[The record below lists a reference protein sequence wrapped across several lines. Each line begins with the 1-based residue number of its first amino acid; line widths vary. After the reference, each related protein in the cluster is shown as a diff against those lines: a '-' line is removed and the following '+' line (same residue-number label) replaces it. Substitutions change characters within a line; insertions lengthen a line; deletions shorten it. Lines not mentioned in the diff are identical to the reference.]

1 VQQAGVDRTCLGL
14 QFGQVA
20 ELPVAA
26 QVAQRIDDRFDAQ
39 RDAVFQILLQPGVLV
54 EHVEGDQ
61 IAVPVDLGLDPAAR
75 RRDRGTAE
83 PLAAAEQQLDVLRAA
98 QVHVLA

>member
-39 RDAVFQILLQPGVLV
+39 RDAVFQYCFSREFL
-54 EHVEGDQ
+54 
-61 IAVPVDLGLDPAAR
+61 
-75 RRDRGTAE
+75 
-83 PLAAAEQQLDVLRAA
+83 
-98 QVHVLA
+98 